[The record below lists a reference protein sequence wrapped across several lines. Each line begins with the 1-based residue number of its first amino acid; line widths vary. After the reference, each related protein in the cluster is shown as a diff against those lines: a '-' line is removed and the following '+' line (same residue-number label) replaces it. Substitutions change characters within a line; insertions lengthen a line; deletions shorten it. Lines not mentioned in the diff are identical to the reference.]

1 MAARTN
7 KGFPGGSAVKNL
19 PAMQQTQETQVR
31 LLVQEDPLE
40 EGKAT
45 HFSVLA
51 RKISQTEEPH
61 KVQYTGSQ
69 SQTKLKR
76 LSTQGLVRGALI
88 SILNHMLFTFR
99 NGALKTQYGMD
110 LLFGTITKDII
121 IKYNDAVHWPDFN
134 N

>member
-1 MAARTN
+1 
-7 KGFPGGSAVKNL
+7 
-19 PAMQQTQETQVR
+19 MQQTQETQVR

-40 EGKAT
+40 DGKAT